1 MTKHTM
7 LLGVVAS
14 AITLSGGA
22 SAPEPA
28 AAAPGRPPA
37 SAFSAHVDNPWYPL
51 LPGTRYV
58 YSGIKDGQPSRDVL
72 TVTHQTQT
80 IDGAACVVVQD
91 RLYLRGRLFERTT
104 DWYTQDALGNVW
116 YFGENTAELDKSG
129 HVTSTEGTWM
139 AGADGARPGIY
150 MPAQPRIGQS
160 FRQEF
165 SKGQAE
171 DHFRVIGL
179 VGTLTAPVGIKST
192 LLTEEWTP
200 LEPGV
205 LDHKMYVR
213 GIGTVLEQTVKGGN
227 ERAEL
232 VSVTRGA

>member
-1 MTKHTM
+1 MSNRTL

-14 AITLSGGA
+14 VAALAAGA
-22 SAPEPA
+22 TALASD

-37 SAFSAHVDNPWYPL
+37 STFSARVDNPWFPL

-58 YSGIKDGQPSRDVL
+58 YVGVKDGQPSRDVL
-72 TVTHQTQT
+72 TVTHQTQK
-80 IDGAACVVVQD
+80 IDGVVCVVVQD

-116 YFGENTAELDKSG
+116 YFGENTAELGKKG
-129 HVTSTEGTWM
+129 NVTSTEGSWM
-139 AGADGARPGIY
+139 AGVNSARPGIY
-150 MPAQPRIGQS
+150 MPARPRIGQS
-160 FRQEF
+160 FQQEF

-179 VGTLTAPVGIKST
+179 IGTVTAPAGTKNT

-200 LEPGV
+200 LEPGT

-232 VSVTRGA
+232 VSVTRGV